1 MKTMLFDDIHNG
13 IYKVL
18 ELRKKQHSLTVGNIA
33 NTDTPNYKAKYIR
46 FDELLSEAMNV
57 DDFAMK
63 KTCGT
68 HFGGLRGD
76 SDEPDVTEIEAPP
89 WAMDGNSV
97 QIEREMIRLRENS
110 VMFNAAVKGI
120 AKRLSNLTIVV
131 SKTPMG

>member
-1 MKTMLFDDIHNG
+1 MKSMLFDNIHNG

-18 ELRKKQHSLTVGNIA
+18 ELRKKQHALTVGNIA

-46 FDELLSEAMNV
+46 FDELLSEAMQTEV
-57 DDFAMK
+57 SPMK
-63 KTCGT
+63 QTMSR
-68 HFGGLRGD
+68 HLVGLRGD
-76 SDEPDVTEIEAPP
+76 SDEPDITTIEAPP

-120 AKRLSNLTIVV
+120 AKRLSNMTIVI
-131 SKTPMG
+131 SKTG